1 MEDQKVRSRIIVCG
15 GRHFDDYPR
24 LTAEIN
30 GVVQS
35 LGLQM
40 NEMEI
45 ISGHCAGTDQLGER
59 YAEEHEV
66 DCKVFPA
73 EWKKYGRAAG
83 PIRNSQMIDY
93 AAESVMPVVV
103 AFVSPKSKG
112 TMDTV
117 NKARKKGFKVFIIP
131 YGGVDE

>member
-1 MEDQKVRSRIIVCG
+1 MENQKVRSRIIVCG

-103 AFVSPKSKG
+103 AFVSLKSKG

>member
-1 MEDQKVRSRIIVCG
+1 MENQKVRSRIIVCG

-93 AAESVMPVVV
+93 AAESLMPVVV
-103 AFVSPKSKG
+103 AFVSLKSKG